1 MESRNGNRLLYALTG
16 RPGCGKTTAVLRIVE
31 GLMDRN
37 IRVDGMYTVE
47 LRVGGRRV
55 GFKVRRIG
63 GGEGTLAH
71 VNLRT
76 SHRIGRYYVN
86 LRDLEEVGVKAI
98 LEGVREADFIVV
110 DEVGPMELLSKG
122 FRDAVKTLLDSGKHC
137 LLTVHYR
144 SRDPLVEEVKRAAGR
159 RLIVL
164 DESNRDRVPS
174 IVVGEVVRELG

>member
-1 MESRNGNRLLYALTG
+1 MTG
-16 RPGCGKTTAVLRIVE
+16 RPGCGKTTAALRVIEELRNKGVKVE
-31 GLMDRN
+31 
-37 IRVDGMYTVE
+37 GMYTVE

-71 VNLRT
+71 INLRT

-98 LEGVREADFIVV
+98 LDGVREADFVVV
-110 DEVGPMELLSKG
+110 DEVGPMELLSSR
-122 FRDAVKTLLDSGKHC
+122 FRSAVKTLLESGKPC

-144 SRDPLVEEVKRAAGR
+144 SRDPIVDEVKRAAGR

-174 IVVGEVVRELG
+174 IVVDEVVRELG